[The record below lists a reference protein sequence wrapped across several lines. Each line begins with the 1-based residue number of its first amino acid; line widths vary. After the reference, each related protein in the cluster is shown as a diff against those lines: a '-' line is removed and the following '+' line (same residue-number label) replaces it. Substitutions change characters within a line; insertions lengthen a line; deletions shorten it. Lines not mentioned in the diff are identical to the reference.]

1 MKGILEIEVLEIQ
14 ETLYRGFDLGSHI
27 RDVLFLLFLL
37 FSVFIPKLLSVQIL
51 FFLHYGIF
59 PSV

>member
-14 ETLYRGFDLGSHI
+14 ETLYRGFDLGSYI

-51 FFLHYGIF
+51 FFFHYGIF